1 MGSCFCLQKNAKKGD
16 LIEQNYDV
24 KKWEISETQKL
35 VVRNVWMTPKSLY
48 QIPKIGLGP
57 L

>member
-24 KKWEISETQKL
+24 KKWEISKTQKL

>member
-1 MGSCFCLQKNAKKGD
+1 MGSCFCLQKKGD

-24 KKWEISETQKL
+24 KKWEISKTQKL